1 MVIGLPPVL
10 NFGSDELKARI
21 VPDVLAGR
29 KFISLAISEAFAGSD
44 VTSIRTTAVRSAD
57 GSHFIIN
64 GTKKWIT
71 NGHFSDYFTV
81 ATKTENGL
89 TVFLV
94 ERGEGVATKAIK
106 TSYSSSAGTAYV
118 TFDNVKVPAENML
131 GPEDGGIFVVLS
143 NFNHERWVI
152 CCTSARAQ
160 RMIVEE
166 CLKCVPFVSPF
177 FRFPSLNL
185 RLTLMM

>member
-10 NFGSDELKARI
+10 NFGSNELKAKI

-44 VTSIRTTAVRSAD
+44 VTGVRTTAVKSAD
-57 GSHFIIN
+57 GTYWTIN

-81 ATKTENGL
+81 ACKTEGGL

-94 ERGEGVATKAIK
+94 ERGEGVATKPIK
-106 TSYSSSAGTAYV
+106 TSYSSAAGTAFV
-118 TFDNVKVPAENML
+118 TFDDVKVPSENML

-166 CLKCVPFVSPF
+166 CFKCVTTSFSITNSCSNHHLF
-177 FRFPSLNL
+177 YS
-185 RLTLMM
+185 